1 MKIAASRNALIVVL
15 VALGL
20 AACGGNAKR
29 FDYQPVAGEMKP
41 GAGLFSGDDGEFVIY
56 GE

>member
-1 MKIAASRNALIVVL
+1 MKIAASRNSLIVVL

-20 AACGGNAKR
+20 AACGNVKQ